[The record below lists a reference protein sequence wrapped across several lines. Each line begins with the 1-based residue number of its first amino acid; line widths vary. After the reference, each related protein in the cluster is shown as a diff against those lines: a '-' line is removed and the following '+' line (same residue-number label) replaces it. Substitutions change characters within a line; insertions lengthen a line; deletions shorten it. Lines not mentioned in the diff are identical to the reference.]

1 MLLQI
6 EQIKAQCRIDPEFDH
21 ENELLTL
28 YAEAAEKKVTEYL
41 NRNIYKAEIPET
53 DPDGLIVSSDIKL
66 AMLALISHWY
76 ENRSSVSDYEQ
87 SEVPMSFYFLIGSY
101 RFSP

>member
-6 EQIKAQCRIDPEFDH
+6 EQIRAQCRIDPEFNH
-21 ENELLTL
+21 EDELLKL
-28 YAEAAEKKVTEYL
+28 YADAAEKRVTRYL
-41 NRNIYKAEIPET
+41 NRNIYEEEVPET
-53 DPDGLIVSSDIKL
+53 DPDGLIASSDIKL

-87 SEVPMSFYFLIGSY
+87 SEVPMSFYFLVGSY